1 MIFLNFSL
9 NLGKGT
15 TYRASAVNAL
25 TNGEKESASFSVI
38 TQSLRVRERETER
51 KREKE
56 RDGFVVVVVF
66 GFGFGDSGGGQGDE
80 RSSDES

>member
-25 TNGEKESASFSVI
+25 KALTL
-38 TQSLRVRERETER
+38 SLEVLG
-51 KREKE
+51 KMLSI
-56 RDGFVVVVVF
+56 VWIIIC
-66 GFGFGDSGGGQGDE
+66 
-80 RSSDES
+80 